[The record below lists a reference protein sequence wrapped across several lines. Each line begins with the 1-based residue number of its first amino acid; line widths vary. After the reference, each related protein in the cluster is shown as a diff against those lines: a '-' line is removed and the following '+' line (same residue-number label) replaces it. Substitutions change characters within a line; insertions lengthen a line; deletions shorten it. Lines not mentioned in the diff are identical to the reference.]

1 MSLIPCTSLCV
12 YQLDGTCTLQ
22 RAMSSGTLNSHLS
35 NCVHFVEAAGLDLS
49 RQQRVSNGFDRGE
62 L

>member
-22 RAMSSGTLNSHLS
+22 RTMSSGTAANSVS
-35 NCVHFVEAAGLDLS
+35 GCVHFIQVSDSDFS
-49 RQQRVSNGFDRGE
+49 RQERVPDGFDHSE
-62 L
+62 F